1 MSPEIKLDLYE
12 ITTASQTGLLRVT
25 ESMKQ
30 NKEWN
35 HGYKGT
41 LEDKI
46 SKSISGAMAEIALC
60 IYLKI
65 PFEFHTNVGAAPD
78 VKYKNYNIQVRS
90 QTVKK
95 NNNNS
100 LIIRP
105 GGVKPNEIY
114 VFVLS
119 EAPKFTIKGFINSS
133 AVIGKDDYLTD
144 FNLARPKV
152 WAVPLK
158 ILSPILLLKDG
169 VWN

>member
-1 MSPEIKLDLYE
+1 MSPEIELDLYE
-12 ITTASQTGLLRVT
+12 ITTAAQTGLLRVT
-25 ESMKQ
+25 ESIKLNQ
-30 NKEWN
+30 DWGHK
-35 HGYKGT
+35 YSGT

-46 SKSISGAMAEIALC
+46 SKSISGAMAEISLC
-60 IYLKI
+60 KYFGI
-65 PFEFHTNVGAAPD
+65 PFEFHTNVGSAPD

-105 GGVKPNEIY
+105 QGVKPNEIY
-114 VFVLS
+114 VFILS

-133 AVIGKDDYLTD
+133 AVIGKDNFLTD

-152 WAVPLK
+152 WAVPLN

-169 VWN
+169 ACN